1 MSSPADPELLDELR
15 AAHADR
21 AVLYYLALD
30 ELRRTCG
37 DDEAMRVLNT
47 VIYRLGQ
54 RMAPAVACFAPGRMR
69 ELGAY
74 HVVHSAAGG
83 RLFNPTVRRL
93 DDGGFEVHNA
103 TCPLKDAWQSMGL
116 ADAEVAALCKLA
128 AAVDYG
134 KFEAAGFRFDCET
147 WKPGASG
154 CCTLKVYPA

>member
-1 MSSPADPELLDELR
+1 MPDQTEAELLEELR
-15 AAHADR
+15 AANADR

-30 ELRRTCG
+30 ELRRSCG
-37 DDEAMRVLNT
+37 DAEAMRMLDAI
-47 VIYRLGQ
+47 IYRLGE
-54 RMAPAVACFAPGRMR
+54 RMGSAVSCFAPARMR

-74 HVVHSAAGG
+74 HVAHSAAGG

-116 ADAEVAALCKLA
+116 ADNEVATLCKLA
-128 AAVDYG
+128 AAVDFG
-134 KFEAAGFRFDCET
+134 KFESAGFRFDCET
-147 WKPGASG
+147 WKPGQPG